1 LLIFE
6 PMNQFKE
13 PLFRCSSLDNLMS
26 GATTP
31 GETCISTI
39 RELAYLNKYGIRKR
53 FSNKFTDKGIQ
64 NEPMSLEIAARVLG
78 WYEFDKNAVKERRN
92 DDFLTGETDFE
103 SDLRIAD
110 VKSSFD
116 HLSFPDH
123 SKVIKNVPGY
133 EWQMRGYMKIY
144 QREQISLV
152 YVLTP
157 IPEQMIQ
164 DQIRREIWQAMA
176 NPAYAGM
183 SMEEIESKVEEDF
196 RNEVDFDVIPEEK
209 RVREFILKRDA
220 VKEHQLITRLTL
232 CRAIYK
238 EIFNQI

>member
-1 LLIFE
+1 
-6 PMNQFKE
+6 
-13 PLFRCSSLDNLMS
+13 
-26 GATTP
+26 
-31 GETCISTI
+31 
-39 RELAYLNKYGIRKR
+39 
-53 FSNKFTDKGIQ
+53 
-64 NEPMSLEIAARVLG
+64 
-78 WYEFDKNAVKERRN
+78 
-92 DDFLTGETDFE
+92 
-103 SDLRIAD
+103 
-110 VKSSFD
+110 
-116 HLSFPDH
+116 
-123 SKVIKNVPGY
+123 
-133 EWQMRGYMKIY
+133 MRIY

-220 VKEHQLITRLTL
+220 VKERQLITRLTL

>member
-1 LLIFE
+1 
-6 PMNQFKE
+6 MNEYKE
-13 PLFRCSSLDNLMS
+13 PIFRCSSLDKLMS

-53 FSNKFTDKGIQ
+53 FSNKSMEKGIQ

-78 WYEFDKNAVKERRN
+78 WYEFDKDAPKVRRY

-103 SDLRIAD
+103 SELRIAD

-123 SKVIKNVPGY
+123 SKVIKNVPDY
-133 EWQMRGYMKIY
+133 EWQMRGYMRIY
-144 QREQISLV
+144 EREQISLV

-157 IPEQMIQ
+157 IPEQMLQ
-164 DQIRREIWQAMA
+164 DQIRREIWGAMA
-176 NPAYAGM
+176 NPAYSGM
-183 SMEEIESKVEEDF
+183 SMEEIENTVEEQF

-220 VKEHQLITRLTL
+220 AKEHQLITRLTL
-232 CRAIYK
+232 CKAIYK

>member
-1 LLIFE
+1 
-6 PMNQFKE
+6 MNEYKE
-13 PLFRCSSLDNLMS
+13 PIFRCSSLDKLMS
-26 GATTP
+26 GATIP

-53 FSNKFTDKGIQ
+53 FSNKSMEKGIQ

-78 WYEFDKNAVKERRN
+78 WYEFDKESPKVRRY

-103 SDLRIAD
+103 SELRIAD

-123 SKVIKNVPGY
+123 SKVIKNVPDY
-133 EWQMRGYMKIY
+133 EWQMRGYMRIY
-144 QREQISLV
+144 EREQISLV

-157 IPEQMIQ
+157 IPEQMLQ
-164 DQIRREIWQAMA
+164 DQIRREIWGAMA
-176 NPAYAGM
+176 NPAYSNM
-183 SMEEIESKVEEDF
+183 SMEEIENTVEEQF

-220 VKEHQLITRLTL
+220 AKEHQLITRLTL
-232 CRAIYK
+232 CKAIYK
-238 EIFNQI
+238 EFFNQI